1 MDHALEFQSE
11 SLAWLRDMRGR
22 RFVRCLRRL
31 VERHGPDEALRRVIH
46 PTMSDE
52 MVECHA
58 AAIQHV
64 AKQLTPSSGLATNG
78 GPRARLLEECC

>member
-1 MDHALEFQSE
+1 MDHDLEFQSE
-11 SLAWLRDMRGR
+11 SLAWLREMRGR

-31 VERHGPDEALRRVIH
+31 VERHGPDVALRRVTH

-52 MVECHA
+52 LVEVHA

-64 AKQLTPSSGLATNG
+64 ARQLTPLSG
-78 GPRARLLEECC
+78 

>member
-1 MDHALEFQSE
+1 MNHEFQSE
-11 SLAWLRDMRGR
+11 SLAWLRDMRGP
-22 RFVRCLRRL
+22 RFVRRLRRL

-58 AAIQHV
+58 AAIQYV
-64 AKQLTPSSGLATNG
+64 ARQLTPLSV
-78 GPRARLLEECC
+78 

>member
-1 MDHALEFQSE
+1 MDHDFEFQSE
-11 SLAWLRDMRGR
+11 SLAWLREMRGSA
-22 RFVRCLRRL
+22 FVRRLRRL

-64 AKQLTPSSGLATNG
+64 ARQLTPVPG
-78 GPRARLLEECC
+78 

>member
-1 MDHALEFQSE
+1 MDHDLEFQSE
-11 SLAWLRDMRGR
+11 SLAWLREMCGP

-31 VERHGPDEALRRVIH
+31 VGRHGPDEALRRVIH

-64 AKQLTPSSGLATNG
+64 ARQLTLLSG
-78 GPRARLLEECC
+78 